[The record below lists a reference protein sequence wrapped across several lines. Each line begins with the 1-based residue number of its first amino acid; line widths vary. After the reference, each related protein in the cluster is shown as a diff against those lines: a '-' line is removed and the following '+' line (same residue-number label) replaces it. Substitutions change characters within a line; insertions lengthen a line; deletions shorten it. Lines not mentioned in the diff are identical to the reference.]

1 MEEFIGGLWHKFIT
15 RAATRSYPAAAVRLE
30 DIERTAGILF
40 RALGGDPGLR
50 VAPAA
55 EIEHGARRS
64 WLQRIAHVGEKAA
77 HAARDAETLRLP
89 ASIEFFPERS
99 LNRDLYLWLIAQG
112 AALPDGGLDADGWIA
127 ANQAASRATLDAF
140 PGFATR
146 YRRLVDAVIA
156 ERPDPAKLPP
166 DEAAAE
172 RAIRAAL
179 QEPGSVASLPAAKR
193 PPAPVALWLYPAPVA
208 IDRREQ
214 SNPPTPADHREGGS
228 KAADATDR
236 RRQAQREDMPDGKN
250 GLILPFRAES
260 LLSFAEFVKV
270 NRGHDDDADDNP
282 ARAAA
287 EMDKISVAQDGT
299 DTASKVR
306 FDLDLPSAAHDD
318 VPLKTGILL
327 PEWDWKKQQLKR
339 DVCSLTVLDPRDA
352 QPCALPSHLLRPA
365 RRLRHQFEA
374 LTPARRWL
382 KNQPDGP
389 ELDID
394 AVVRAFADRK
404 TGHVTGDTGGYL
416 SCERRERD
424 LCCLVLADLSLSTDT
439 WVSDEQRV
447 IDVIR
452 DSLWLF
458 SEALGATGDPFG
470 LYGFSSRK
478 RDHIRFH
485 RIKDFDEPADDR
497 IRGRIGALKPG
508 FYTRIGAAIRYATQI
523 LSKRPEALRL
533 LLILSDGK
541 PNDVDHYEGRYGIED
556 TRMSLNAARQEGVR
570 PFCVTI
576 DKEGQGYLP
585 HLFGPAGYTILRNP
599 AELPARLPLL
609 YAQLTGS

>member
-1 MEEFIGGLWHKFIT
+1 MEEFIGGLWHRFIT
-15 RAATRSYPAAAVRLE
+15 RAATRSYPQAAVRLE

-40 RALGGDPGLR
+40 RALGGDAGLR

-55 EIEHGARRS
+55 EVEHGARRG
-64 WLQRIAHVGEKAA
+64 WLARIAHAGEKVPQS
-77 HAARDAETLRLP
+77 ARDSETLRLP
-89 ASIEFFPERS
+89 AEIALFPERS

-112 AALPDGGLDADGWIA
+112 AALPADGLTADNWIA
-127 ANQAASRATLDAF
+127 ANQEASAKTLAAF
-140 PGFATR
+140 PGFASR
-146 YRRLVDAVIA
+146 YRRLVAAVLA
-156 ERPDPAKLPP
+156 ERPNPAKLPG

-172 RAIRAAL
+172 QAIRQAL
-179 QEPGSVASLPAAKR
+179 TEPGSVASLPAARK
-193 PPAPVALWLYPAPVA
+193 PPTPVALWLYPAPVA
-208 IDRREQ
+208 IDRRE
-214 SNPPTPADHREGGS
+214 SPATPTPAENREGAGKS
-228 KAADATDR
+228 TDATDR
-236 RRQAQREDMPDGKN
+236 RRQAQREDMPDGSN
-250 GLILPFRAES
+250 GLNLPFRAES
-260 LLSFAEFVKV
+260 LLSFADYVKV

-287 EMDKISVAQDGT
+287 DMDRISVAQDGT

-306 FDLDLPSAAHDD
+306 FDLDLPSAAQDD
-318 VPLKTGILL
+318 RPLASGILL
-327 PEWDWKKQQLKR
+327 PEWDWKKQVLKR

-352 QPCALPSHLLRPA
+352 PPIALPSRLVRPA
-365 RRLRHQFEA
+365 RRLRHQLEA

-394 AVVRAFADRK
+394 ACVRAFADRR
-404 TGHVTGDTGGYL
+404 TGHSVGASGGYL

-478 RDHIRFH
+478 REHIRFH
-485 RIKDFDEPADDR
+485 RIKDFDEPTDDR

-508 FYTRIGAAIRYATQI
+508 FYTRMGAAIRYSTQI
-523 LSKRPEALRL
+523 LAKRPESMRL
-533 LLILSDGK
+533 LMILSDGK

-556 TRMSLNAARQEGVR
+556 TRMSLNAARQQGVR

-609 YAQLTGS
+609 YAQLTGG

>member
-1 MEEFIGGLWHKFIT
+1 
-15 RAATRSYPAAAVRLE
+15 
-30 DIERTAGILF
+30 
-40 RALGGDPGLR
+40 
-50 VAPAA
+50 
-55 EIEHGARRS
+55 
-64 WLQRIAHVGEKAA
+64 
-77 HAARDAETLRLP
+77 
-89 ASIEFFPERS
+89 
-99 LNRDLYLWLIAQG
+99 
-112 AALPDGGLDADGWIA
+112 
-127 ANQAASRATLDAF
+127 
-140 PGFATR
+140 
-146 YRRLVDAVIA
+146 
-156 ERPDPAKLPP
+156 
-166 DEAAAE
+166 
-172 RAIRAAL
+172 
-179 QEPGSVASLPAAKR
+179 
-193 PPAPVALWLYPAPVA
+193 
-208 IDRREQ
+208 
-214 SNPPTPADHREGGS
+214 
-228 KAADATDR
+228 
-236 RRQAQREDMPDGKN
+236 MPDGSN
-250 GLILPFRAES
+250 GLNLPFRAES
-260 LLSFAEFVKV
+260 LLSFAEYVKV

-287 EMDKISVAQDGT
+287 DMDRISVAQDGT

-306 FDLDLPSAAHDD
+306 FDLDLPSAAQDD
-318 VPLKTGILL
+318 RPLASGILL
-327 PEWDWKKQQLKR
+327 PEWDWKKQVLKR

-352 QPCALPSHLLRPA
+352 PPIALPSRLVRPA
-365 RRLRHQFEA
+365 RRLRHQLEA

-394 AVVRAFADRK
+394 ACVRAFADRR
-404 TGHVTGDTGGYL
+404 TGHSVGAGGGYL

-478 RDHIRFH
+478 REHIRFH
-485 RIKDFDEPADDR
+485 RIKDFDEPTDDR

-508 FYTRIGAAIRYATQI
+508 FYTRMGAAIRYSTQI
-523 LSKRPEALRL
+523 LAKRPESMRL
-533 LLILSDGK
+533 LMILSDGK

-556 TRMSLNAARQEGVR
+556 TRMSLNAARQQGVR

-609 YAQLTGS
+609 YAQLTGA

>member
-1 MEEFIGGLWHKFIT
+1 MEEFVGGLWHRFIT
-15 RAATRSYPAAAVRLE
+15 RAATRSYPQAVVRLA
-30 DIERTAGILF
+30 DMERTAGILF

-55 EIEHGARRS
+55 EVEHGARRS
-64 WLQRIAHVGEKAA
+64 WLARLAHTGEKAA
-77 HAARDAETLRLP
+77 HAARDDETLRLP
-89 ASIEFFPERS
+89 DEITLFPERS

-112 AALPDGGLDADGWIA
+112 AALNAEQALADNWIV
-127 ANQAASRATLDAF
+127 ANQAASAATLEAF
-140 PGFATR
+140 PGFARR
-146 YRRLVDAVIA
+146 YRRLVDAVLA
-156 ERPDPAKLPP
+156 ERPDPAKLPV
-166 DEAAAE
+166 DEAVAE
-172 RAIRAAL
+172 RAIRQAL
-179 QEPGSVASLPAAKR
+179 AEPGSVACLPAARK
-193 PPAPVALWLYPAPVA
+193 PPTPVALWLYPAPA
-208 IDRREQ
+208 SIDRRQ
-214 SNPPTPADHREGGS
+214 SPSTPMPAENRDGAS
-228 KAADATDR
+228 KTSDATER
-236 RRQAQREDMPDGKN
+236 RRQARREDMPDGKN

-260 LLSFAEFVKV
+260 LLSFADFVKV
-270 NRGHDDDADDNP
+270 NRAHDEDPDDNP
-282 ARAAA
+282 ARAAS
-287 EMDKISVAQDGT
+287 EMDTISVAQDGK

-306 FDLDLPSAAHDD
+306 FDLDLPSAAQDD
-318 VPLKTGILL
+318 IPLQSGILL
-327 PEWDWKKQQLKR
+327 PEWDWKKQVLKR
-339 DVCSLTVLDPRDA
+339 DMCRVTVLDPRDA
-352 QPCALPSHLLRPA
+352 TPGPLPSRLVRPA
-365 RRLRHQFEA
+365 RSLRRQLEA

-394 AVVRAFADRK
+394 ACVRAFADRR
-404 TGHVTGDTGGYL
+404 TGHSVGSSGGYL

-470 LYGFSSRK
+470 LYGFSSLR

-485 RIKDFDEPADDR
+485 RIKDFDEKIDDR
-497 IRGRIGALKPG
+497 IRGRIAALKPG
-508 FYTRIGAAIRYATQI
+508 FYTRMGAAIRHATQI
-523 LSKRPEALRL
+523 LAKRPEALRL
-533 LLILSDGK
+533 LMILSDGK
-541 PNDVDHYEGRYGIED
+541 PNDIDHYEGRYGIED
-556 TRMSLNAARQEGVR
+556 TRMSLNAARQQGVR

-599 AELPARLPLL
+599 AELPARLPKL
-609 YAQLTGS
+609 YAQLTAG

>member
-1 MEEFIGGLWHKFIT
+1 MEEFIGGLWHRFIT
-15 RAATRSYPAAAVRLE
+15 RAATRSYPQAVVRLA
-30 DIERTAGILF
+30 DMERTAGILF

-55 EIEHGARRS
+55 EVEHGARRS
-64 WLQRIAHVGEKAA
+64 WLARLAHTGEKAA
-77 HAARDAETLRLP
+77 HAARDDETLRLP
-89 ASIEFFPERS
+89 DEITLFPERS

-112 AALPDGGLDADGWIA
+112 AALNAEQALADNWIV
-127 ANQAASRATLDAF
+127 ANQAASAATLEAF
-140 PGFATR
+140 PGFARR
-146 YRRLVDAVIA
+146 YRRLVDAVLA
-156 ERPDPAKLPP
+156 ERPDPAKLPV
-166 DEAAAE
+166 DEAVAE
-172 RAIRAAL
+172 RAIRQAL
-179 QEPGSVASLPAAKR
+179 AEPGSVASLPAARK
-193 PPAPVALWLYPAPVA
+193 PPTPVALWLYPAPA
-208 IDRREQ
+208 SIDRRQ
-214 SNPPTPADHREGGS
+214 SPSTPMPAENRDGAS
-228 KAADATDR
+228 KTSDATER
-236 RRQAQREDMPDGKN
+236 RRQARREDMPDGKN

-260 LLSFAEFVKV
+260 LLSFADFVKV
-270 NRGHDDDADDNP
+270 NRAHDEDPDDNP
-282 ARAAA
+282 ARAAS
-287 EMDKISVAQDGT
+287 EMDTISVAQDGK

-306 FDLDLPSAAHDD
+306 FDLDLPSAAQDD
-318 VPLKTGILL
+318 IPLQSGILL
-327 PEWDWKKQQLKR
+327 PEWDWKKQVLKR
-339 DVCSLTVLDPRDA
+339 DMCRVTVLDPRDA
-352 QPCALPSHLLRPA
+352 TPGPLPSRLVRPA
-365 RRLRHQFEA
+365 RSLRRQLEA

-394 AVVRAFADRK
+394 ACVRAFADRR
-404 TGHVTGDTGGYL
+404 TGHSVGSSGGYL

-470 LYGFSSRK
+470 LYGFSSLR

-485 RIKDFDEPADDR
+485 RIKDFDEKIDDR
-497 IRGRIGALKPG
+497 IRGRIAALKPG
-508 FYTRIGAAIRYATQI
+508 FYTRMGAAIRHATQI
-523 LSKRPEALRL
+523 LAKRPEALRL
-533 LLILSDGK
+533 LMILSDGK
-541 PNDVDHYEGRYGIED
+541 PNDIDHYEGRYGIED
-556 TRMSLNAARQEGVR
+556 TRMSLNAARQQGVR

-599 AELPARLPLL
+599 AELPARLPKL
-609 YAQLTGS
+609 YAQLTAG